1 MALLNSLSGREV
13 PQPRGDVLRDARIGR
28 VITRLLE
35 NYRRPAEGG
44 PNLGREHDPQAYAE
58 YGFSIHPEQGELL
71 YLLCRSL
78 GARRVVDFATSVGFS
93 TLYLAAA
100 MRDNGGGTVIGAEIV
115 PQKIA
120 AARRNLEEAGL
131 AQFVEIRAG
140 DARTTLRELGAQVD
154 LALIDGWPRPAG
166 PSLALEVMAVLAPQM
181 RLGAIAVND
190 NAESD
195 YLEFMRRPASGFRS
209 MTLPL
214 KGGTELS
221 VKLA

>member
-1 MALLNSLSGREV
+1 MALLNPLAGPEA
-13 PQPRGDVLRDARIGR
+13 PLPRADVLRDARIGR
-28 VITRLLE
+28 VITRLLG
-35 NYRRPAEGG
+35 NYRRPGNGG
-44 PNLGREHDPQAYAE
+44 PRSGDERDPQAYAE

-100 MRDNGGGTVIGAEIV
+100 IRDNGGGKVIGAEIV

-120 AARRNLEEAGL
+120 TATGNLEEAGL
-131 AQFVEIRAG
+131 SQFVEIRAG
-140 DARTTLRELGAQVD
+140 DARMTLRELGGDID
-154 LALIDGWPRPAG
+154 LALIDGWPRADG

-190 NAESD
+190 NAEED
-195 YLEFMRRPASGFRS
+195 YLEFIRSPGSGFRS